1 MENSMITTKIIQRKK
16 KVKSKTGFGMTCPTN
31 NNKPKAKSKL
41 PSVYLSTIHRILDT
55 CRLKKAFCAN
65 LETA

>member
-1 MENSMITTKIIQRKK
+1 MENSMITTKNIQQKK

-31 NNKPKAKSKL
+31 NNKLNTKSKL

-55 CRLKKAFCAN
+55 CCLKSILC
-65 LETA
+65 